1 MTTQTLP
8 RAEGRGERIW
18 RQVLGGLL
26 VAVTIAGNV
35 GRAQAKP
42 TARHLREHAYS
53 ICGFVFISAAA
64 FSHSV
69 FSGLLVTG
77 VLFFIYEWKVAP
89 DDAER

>member
-1 MTTQTLP
+1 MSTATLP
-8 RAEGRGERIW
+8 RAEGRAERIW

-53 ICGFVFISAAA
+53 ICGFLFISAAA
-64 FSHSV
+64 FTHSV
-69 FSGLLVTG
+69 FTGLLVTG
-77 VLFFIYEWKVAP
+77 IMFFIYEWKVG
-89 DDAER
+89 DDGSA